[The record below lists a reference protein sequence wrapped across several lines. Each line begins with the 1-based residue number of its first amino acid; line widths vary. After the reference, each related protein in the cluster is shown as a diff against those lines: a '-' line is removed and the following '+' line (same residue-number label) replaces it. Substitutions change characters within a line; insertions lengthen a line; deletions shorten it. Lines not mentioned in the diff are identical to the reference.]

1 LDDEYEAVMDAAIS
15 VLVNIY
21 KDNSILPAVA
31 DMIFKR
37 NRKGHYIH
45 DLIWAYFRSSTPDT
59 LKLTAERICSS
70 DQQDIDLACH
80 LLNLE
85 ASYSSLN
92 TEDRQKQYQTYLQWL
107 NENAPFL
114 YFTGESF
121 QYSSNPILYKVVKA
135 GGEGA
140 E

>member
-1 LDDEYEAVMDAAIS
+1 MDAAVS

-21 KDNSILPAVA
+21 IDNSVLPAAA

-37 NRKGHYIH
+37 NRQGHYTH
-45 DLIWAYFRSSTPDT
+45 DLIWAFFRSSTPDA

-80 LLNLE
+80 LLNFE
-85 ASYSSLN
+85 SSYLSLN

-121 QYSSNPILYKVVKA
+121 QYSSNPILYKVAKA
-135 GGEGA
+135 GEGA